1 MTRRHKW
8 ICAERDVRATQ
19 QSRCERFALRCGVI
33 LQMVMLLLLSGCAL
47 LNNGSFSE
55 HSSAQSQRVSQ
66 LEKML
71 KQKQGAIDEM
81 RERNLVLEQRL
92 RKSPR
97 TQTGMLKVPMP
108 DLKESFSP
116 AAISSAAN
124 SRRRTASA
132 NSQPGQDKY
141 SPKISNKPRQK
152 SLSLEAF
159 GRSSLNADEIVP
171 VPFTPS
177 AASGFDLD
185 QAQALRSAE
194 GADQED
200 SMNLEAAHLSASVDL
215 RARQAAIESS
225 PNVAMVQAHA
235 EHDFEPQAGLNE
247 VSAHTPGVG
256 TDDLSFA
263 LRSSKKLTPPLV
275 KSTSP
280 ADEIFAANS
289 GSSGEHYL
297 YSKVVNSYREHKMAE
312 LTKSTHLLL
321 KSYPDSVFAD
331 NALYLNGL
339 LSFEMRDYAR
349 AEQFMNQV
357 IREYPQGNKV
367 VGAIFAKA
375 MIAKKMKKYSQS
387 ESVLQQ
393 VARTFPGSP
402 EAGRVNYEIK
412 LLKVAQAGRIREL

>member
-19 QSRCERFALRCGVI
+19 RGCRGWLALRYSA
-33 LQMVMLLLLSGCAL
+33 VMLMILPGCAL
-47 LNNGSFSE
+47 LTTGSFSE
-55 HSSAQSQRVSQ
+55 RASTQSQRVSQ

-71 KQKQGAIDEM
+71 KQKQSAIEEM

-92 RKSPR
+92 RKTPRVLAAAPITTARDVKVNLAPGSMTSVVTSLRGIANSSRRGELIRSSPR
-97 TQTGMLKVPMP
+97 
-108 DLKESFSP
+108 
-116 AAISSAAN
+116 ISSR
-124 SRRRTASA
+124 S
-132 NSQPGQDKY
+132 
-141 SPKISNKPRQK
+141 RQK
-152 SLSLEAF
+152 SSSLEAF

-185 QAQALRSAE
+185 QTKALQSAP
-194 GADQED
+194 GVDRGMD
-200 SMNLEAAHLSASVDL
+200 SMNPEVAHINASVDL
-215 RARQAAIESS
+215 RARQVAVESS
-225 PNVAMVQAHA
+225 PNVAIVQAHA
-235 EHDFEPQAGLNE
+235 EHDFEPLASLNE

-263 LRSSKKLTPPLV
+263 LRISKKPATPLV

-297 YSKVVNSYREHKMAE
+297 YSKVVNSYREHKIAE

-331 NALYLNGL
+331 NAIYLNGL
-339 LSFEMRDYAR
+339 LSFEMSEYAH
-349 AEQFMNQV
+349 AEQYMNQV
-357 IREYPQGNKV
+357 IREFPQGNKV

-387 ESVLQQ
+387 ESILQQ